1 MTEAFVVYLL
11 FVILT
16 GFTGQQQILG
26 FANQEACLTTR
37 EELRQQGVPDISA
50 CIPLVVEGTPGGEI
64 PEGAASMIQRPW
76 QP

>member
-26 FANQEACLTTR
+26 FSTQEACLTTR
-37 EELRQQGVPDISA
+37 QDLRGQGYR
-50 CIPLVVEGTPGGEI
+50 T
-64 PEGAASMIQRPW
+64 
-76 QP
+76 

>member
-16 GFTGQQQILG
+16 GFSGQQQILG
-26 FANQEACLTTR
+26 FSTQEACLTTR
-37 EELRQQGVPDISA
+37 EDLRGQGVPDISA
-50 CIPLVVEGTPGGEI
+50 CIPLLVQGTPGTET
-64 PEGAASMIQRPW
+64 PEDASVMIERPG